1 MPWKMTPNNIAILM
15 KAMIGRPYGWGNYNY
30 YNDCSAEIQNLMI
43 AFGIL
48 LPRNS
53 AAQIQTASR
62 LVNLSQANINTRLRY
77 LMDHGRPFATLVY
90 IQGHIMLYIGNA
102 VINGQYVPMTYQ
114 NIWGLRPADSSSRSI
129 IGGAVFFPLLI
140 SYPEN
145 PSLEPLAGKALF
157 ELGFIE

>member
-1 MPWKMTPNNIAILM
+1 MVAVPVRNYDGCAQIRYVELKEDEFVTMPWKMTPNNIAILM
-15 KAMIGRPYGWGNYNY
+15 KAVIGRPYGWGNYNY

-77 LMDHGRPFATLVY
+77 LSSWQTFHHSRIHPRTHHAVY
-90 IQGHIMLYIGNA
+90 
-102 VINGQYVPMTYQ
+102 
-114 NIWGLRPADSSSRSI
+114 R
-129 IGGAVFFPLLI
+129 
-140 SYPEN
+140 
-145 PSLEPLAGKALF
+145 
-157 ELGFIE
+157 